1 MDYKCTCKR
10 RRHGDVLS
18 HPKHNMVYI
27 ELHVAK
33 SQNNNYTC
41 NQITVDMYYAH
52 MYLNAFLGNVL
63 CYIFLPIY
71 AVIPRLFLARDTT
84 LPSDQC
90 LLGVGLYDR
99 LF

>member
-1 MDYKCTCKR
+1 MDYKRTCKR
-10 RRHGDVLS
+10 RRQVTSS
-18 HPKHNMVYI
+18 HNRYTTRVDI

-33 SQNNNYTC
+33 SQNNNIHATPDNC
-41 NQITVDMYYAH
+41 RHVQ

-71 AVIPRLFLARDTT
+71 AVLPRLFLARDTT

-90 LLGVGLYDR
+90 LLGYYR
-99 LF
+99 LSIAT